1 MSVTVEGPQ
10 SLGDKPSIKEVLK
23 NRAFMTL
30 FSAQFIENIGRAISG
45 LALEFFIYEL
55 TGSPLMMGILAFIW
69 LAPFVFIAPFA
80 GVYTD
85 RLDQRKIML
94 ASNIVSC
101 IASIGFVVIY
111 LLYSFGY
118 LLTYTYV
125 DGYYDSG
132 LPITIVVVSVKHVI
146 WPLMALLFINSTA
159 AAFFFPARSA
169 YTRLIVEKKN
179 LLVANSIGSTVF
191 QIATIV
197 GYVLAGVLAAKSYLG
212 SFIFDAS
219 TFFISGMLIGMIFKV
234 GKKPPKVE
242 REKSENLRAEMKSI
256 VKDMKIGYRTIREY
270 PKISYMLVIFSA
282 LTFAMGA
289 INVLFIVI
297 LQGEMHLGQLAYG
310 LIQALMGATGII
322 TALILMSIGKLNR
335 KIMIINIAFLIV
347 AGSMYAF
354 AISRNI
360 YVIAS
365 VLGIYGILSVLINV
379 PASTIIQETVPYEKQ
394 GRVFGTQQ
402 LAQGIAQ
409 LIGMAIVSS
418 IAEFVLPMYVL
429 LGSSII
435 LTFIMFI
442 GFLFSFRKG
451 LMSSDYSLEKSD
463 DSTKGKPLS
472 FNEIEENK
480 EIKPLSTT
488 ASTTAT
494 LNINEK

>member
-1 MSVTVEGPQ
+1 MPSKENESQNLT
-10 SLGDKPSIKEVLK
+10 DKPSITGVLK

-30 FSAQFIENIGRAISG
+30 FSAQFIENVGRAISG

-69 LAPFVFIAPFA
+69 LAPFVFVAPFA

-94 ASNIVSC
+94 ASNITGC
-101 IASIGFVVIY
+101 FASLGFVIIY
-111 LLYSFGY
+111 LLYSMGY

-125 DGYYDSG
+125 DGFYDSG

-146 WPLMALLFINSTA
+146 WPLMVLLFINSTA

-197 GYVLAGVLAAKSYLG
+197 GYVLAGILAAKSYLG

-219 TFFISGMLIGMIFKV
+219 TFFVSALFVGLLFKV

-242 REKSENLRAEMKSI
+242 RERSESLRAEMKSF
-256 VKDMKIGYRTIREY
+256 VKDMKIGYRTIRDY
-270 PKISYMLVIFSA
+270 PKISYMLIIFSA
-282 LTFAMGA
+282 LTFAFGA

-297 LQGEMHLGQLAYG
+297 LQGEMHLGQVSYG
-310 LIQALMGATGII
+310 LLQALMGGTGIV

-335 KIMIINIAFLIV
+335 KIMIINFTFLVV
-347 AGSMYAF
+347 AGAMYIF
-354 AISRNI
+354 AISRNVF
-360 YVIAS
+360 VIAT
-365 VLGIYGILSVLINV
+365 VLGIYGVLSVLINV
-379 PASTIIQETVPYEKQ
+379 PSSTIIQETVPYDKQ

-402 LAQGIAQ
+402 LAQGISQ
-409 LIGMAIVSS
+409 LLGMAIVSS

-429 LGSSII
+429 LGSSVI
-435 LTFIMFI
+435 LTFITIF
-442 GFLFSFRKG
+442 GFSFSIKKG
-451 LMSSDYSLEKSD
+451 LMRSDYPLVDVSQATKEEPPFDDALENDKKMTPI
-463 DSTKGKPLS
+463 STAA
-472 FNEIEENK
+472 
-480 EIKPLSTT
+480 TT
-488 ASTTAT
+488 TVT
-494 LNINEK
+494 LND

>member
-1 MSVTVEGPQ
+1 MSVTVEASQ
-10 SLGDKPSIKEVLK
+10 SPSKKPSIKEVFK

-45 LALEFFIYEL
+45 LALEFFIFEL

-101 IASIGFVVIY
+101 IASIGFVIIY

-146 WPLMALLFINSTA
+146 WPLMVLLFINSTA

-219 TFFISGMLIGMIFKV
+219 TFLVSGILIGLIFKV
-234 GKKPPKVE
+234 GKKPPKVV

-282 LTFAMGA
+282 LTFAFGA

-297 LQGEMHLGQLAYG
+297 LQGEMHLGQLSYG
-310 LIQALMGATGII
+310 LLQALMGATGII
-322 TALILMSIGKLNR
+322 TAVILMSIGRLNR
-335 KIMIINIAFLIV
+335 KIMIINFAFLIV
-347 AGSMYAF
+347 AGSMYVF

-360 YVIAS
+360 YVIGA
-365 VLGIYGILSVLINV
+365 VLATYGIISVLINV
-379 PASTIIQETVPYEKQ
+379 PSSTIIQETVPYEKQ

-402 LAQGIAQ
+402 LAQGISQ

-429 LGSSII
+429 LGSSVI
-435 LTFIMFI
+435 LTLITIF
-442 GFLFSFRKG
+442 GFTFSIRKG
-451 LMSSDYSLEKSD
+451 LTGSDYPLEESD
-463 DSTKGKPLS
+463 NSGKAKPLQ
-472 FNEIEENK
+472 FNEVDEGK
-480 EIKPLSTT
+480 EIKPISTT
-488 ASTTAT
+488 ASTAAT
-494 LNINEK
+494 FND